1 MTSWRRPSITKAVVV
16 TGVMGVTLVS
26 ALSLLVY
33 FARSQALERQQL
45 AKLEATADL
54 RQHQVEHWLQR
65 QRLQIWEQIEDDR
78 LHDAAL
84 ALLQQPRQRRHQ
96 QLLSA
101 PFQTLDLL
109 FASSRYGRRLTSV
122 LSNGGIVLY
131 STDHGR
137 VGRYQPLTNN
147 ATFLEHA
154 ELATAPLNLYTDVT
168 TGLPTITAALP
179 IEVEHHLEAERHHAS
194 SHSSRR
200 RGVLA
205 VTLDLQELD
214 RMISSSPTPKQPYR
228 VRLVGYTGLR
238 TATTLSPQRVN
249 ESDKL
254 SLNALYS
261 KGILHALDGFSG
273 RSNYLNDQRLP
284 VIGVYRWIAPLNMAL
299 LVESQQSDTYGQARR
314 EARLVFLIGNLL
326 VLLLVWLVA
335 LSPPTG
341 CAASRRSS
349 RGSAAVG

>member
-1 MTSWRRPSITKAVVV
+1 MTSWPHPSITKAVVV
-16 TGVMGVTLVS
+16 TGVLGVTLVS

-65 QRLQIWEQIEDDR
+65 QRLQIRGQIEDAR
-78 LHDAAL
+78 LHAAAL

-109 FASSRYGRRLTSV
+109 FASSSYSRRLTSV

-131 STDHGR
+131 STDHVR
-137 VGRYQPLTNN
+137 VGRYQPLTNS
-147 ATFLEHA
+147 ATFLDHA
-154 ELATAPLNLYTDVT
+154 ELATAPFNLYTDAT

-179 IEVEHHLEAERHHAS
+179 IEAEHHNS
-194 SHSSRR
+194 SSRPSRR

-205 VTLDLQELD
+205 VTLDLQELE
-214 RMISSSPTPKQPYR
+214 RMVSSSHTHKQPYR
-228 VRLVGYTGLR
+228 VWLVGYTGLR

-249 ESDKL
+249 DSDKL
-254 SLNALYS
+254 SLKALRS

-284 VIGVYRWIAPLNMAL
+284 VVGVYRWIAPLNLAL
-299 LVESQQSDTYGQARR
+299 LVESQQSHTYGPARR
-314 EARLVFLIGNLL
+314 EARLVFLVGNLL
-326 VLLLVWLVA
+326 VLLLVWMVA
-335 LSPPTG
+335 ISPRAS
-341 CAASRRSS
+341 CAASKRSS
-349 RGSAAVG
+349 RGSAAAG